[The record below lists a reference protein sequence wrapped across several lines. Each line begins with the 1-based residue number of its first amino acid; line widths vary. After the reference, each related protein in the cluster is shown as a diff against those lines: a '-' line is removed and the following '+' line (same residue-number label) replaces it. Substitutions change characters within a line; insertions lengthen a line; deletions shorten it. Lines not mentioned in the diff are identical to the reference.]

1 MDSPRGAALPGS
13 CAHVAHQRVTA
24 YSPGDKQGCAV
35 QFGAKGP
42 AVHCLAIREL
52 PLICWADFATTRWF
66 NHASTM
72 SSFTST
78 EHRGCGCASIV
89 PLYQLHAA
97 CLAHSQCTPGC
108 RPPCQ
113 LSLLCCSQDKSL
125 LSLSLSFRLAVG
137 GAACRSH
144 NHPSS
149 PTPFHP
155 EAWQPGASLHRRRCL
170 HFCSE
175 DESLLNIVKSGE
187 ASLGL

>member
-52 PLICWADFATTRWF
+52 PLICWADFATTRWL

-125 LSLSLSFRLAVG
+125 LSPSLSFALQWVPAAHIITLPPQHPSTPRPGSREQAFTV
-137 GAACRSH
+137 GAACIFAPRT
-144 NHPSS
+144 NH
-149 PTPFHP
+149 
-155 EAWQPGASLHRRRCL
+155 C
-170 HFCSE
+170 
-175 DESLLNIVKSGE
+175 
-187 ASLGL
+187 